1 MGGKRCHALGNQH
14 VLQRGYPSRMSADP
28 HPSSA
33 DVAYLGVDALVDRLG
48 AGTLTSAGLLDVLL
62 ARIAVVDDPDGPIGL
77 RSIAALADDART
89 VAVERDL
96 ERARGDIR
104 GPLHGVPVLIKEN
117 IEVTGLPGTAGST
130 ALVGRPATDATLVTR
145 LRAAG
150 AIVVGSTNLS
160 EWANMRSE
168 RSTSGW
174 SATGGLVGNPWA
186 LDRSAGG
193 SSSGSGAAL
202 AAGLVPLAVGTE
214 TDGSIICPASV
225 NGVVGLKPTVGRVP
239 TDGVIPISASQDSPG
254 PMGRTVADVARLF
267 AVLSDQDPVDLD
279 SGSPR
284 FVDATT
290 WRTGHPPTD
299 ELVDEFLGALSQS
312 VGAVERRDVAK
323 PGPKVVS
330 DEFVVLLAELVDDLG
345 SYLAARPGDGV
356 QSLADVTAWEDAH
369 ADVELPWFGHEL
381 FLQAM
386 STGGRAGGTYG
397 PARERNLTWAV
408 STCLTPA
415 LDGADV
421 LVAPAYG
428 PAWKSDLI
436 VGGHAS
442 VVSSCVTTP
451 AAIAGWPIITVPI
464 GLVHGLPVGLAL
476 IARPGEEWTLL
487 AAATQVELVVSA
499 TAPLP
504 RPLWHRPERT

>member
-1 MGGKRCHALGNQH
+1 MT
-14 VLQRGYPSRMSADP
+14 SDP
-28 HPSSA
+28 HPKSA
-33 DVAYLGVDALVDRLG
+33 EVAYLGVDALVDRFEG
-48 AGTLTSAGLLDVLL
+48 GTLTSAGLLDVLL
-62 ARIAVVDDPDGPIGL
+62 ARIAVIDDPAGSVGL

-89 VAVERDL
+89 VAIERDL

-104 GPLHGVPVLIKEN
+104 GPLHGVPVVIKDN
-117 IEVTGLPGTAGST
+117 IEVTGLPGAAGST
-130 ALVGRPATDATLVTR
+130 SLVGRPATDATLVTR
-145 LRAAG
+145 LREAG
-150 AIVVGSTNLS
+150 AVVVGSTNLS
-160 EWANMRSE
+160 EWANIRSE
-168 RSTSGW
+168 HSTSGW

-214 TDGSIICPASV
+214 TDSSIICPASV
-225 NGVVGLKPTVGRVP
+225 NGVVGLKPTVGCVP
-239 TDGVIPISASQDSPG
+239 TDGVVPISASQDCPG

-267 AVLSDQDPVDLD
+267 AVLSDQDPVAFD
-279 SGSPR
+279 GPCPR
-284 FVDATT
+284 FVDAST
-290 WRTGHPPTD
+290 WRTAHPPTD
-299 ELVDEFLGALSQS
+299 RLVDGFLDTLGQSIGAI
-312 VGAVERRDVAK
+312 ERRDVAK
-323 PGPKVVS
+323 AGPEVVN
-330 DEFVVLLAELVDDLG
+330 DEFVVLLAELSDDLS

-356 QSLADVTAWEDAH
+356 QSLADVMAWEDAH

-381 FLQAM
+381 FLQALN
-386 STGGRAGGTYG
+386 TGGRSGDPYG
-397 PARERNLTWAV
+397 STRERNLEWAV

-442 VVSSCVTTP
+442 VVSSWATTP
-451 AAIAGWPIITVPI
+451 AAIAGWPIISVPI

-487 AAATQVELVVSA
+487 AAAAQVELVVSA

-504 RPLWHRPERT
+504 RPRWRPPECS